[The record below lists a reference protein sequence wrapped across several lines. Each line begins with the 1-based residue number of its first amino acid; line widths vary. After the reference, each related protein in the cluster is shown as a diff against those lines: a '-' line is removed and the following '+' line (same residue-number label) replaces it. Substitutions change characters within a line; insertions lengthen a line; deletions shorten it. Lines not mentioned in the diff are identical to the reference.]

1 MLRVTP
7 TQEELNRRYE
17 HSLVLAENWLNE
29 SSTHTQEKLA
39 KEIGTDAGTLS
50 RYLQRDPLSEPTPRR
65 TKKIAIL
72 EGIETVCVTASD
84 LEVNPVDA
92 RLAST
97 SDADFDADLYREI
110 RNRVINMLETTPSPR
125 GIAQGGGLV
134 TSAASSAEGH
144 RPTNCQNVALAMAEQ
159 LAARHACISDNLVKR
174 GVAMLRLLMTAASSV
189 EGADHRILQLC
200 RNYVGRGLAAAGRRL
215 NDSMLRREGLEM
227 LHDSVRLL
235 PNSKPGDRIWDNY
248 LDEIELL
255 SQMGSNEA
263 QDWSDKAHRLAE
275 AQMGSDESLG
285 SLVQKGLYSSIL
297 AFSLCVMITLCSMGP
312 WMSNSFPG
320 KSHLPGAV
328 VESLVNGELRA
339 SRIRAV
345 CGGGSVNDGPRLAG
359 GGSVNSQPD
368 ESVA

>member
-1 MLRVTP
+1 
-7 TQEELNRRYE
+7 
-17 HSLVLAENWLNE
+17 
-29 SSTHTQEKLA
+29 
-39 KEIGTDAGTLS
+39 
-50 RYLQRDPLSEPTPRR
+50 
-65 TKKIAIL
+65 
-72 EGIETVCVTASD
+72 
-84 LEVNPVDA
+84 
-92 RLAST
+92 
-97 SDADFDADLYREI
+97 
-110 RNRVINMLETTPSPR
+110 
-125 GIAQGGGLV
+125 
-134 TSAASSAEGH
+134 
-144 RPTNCQNVALAMAEQ
+144 MAEQ
-159 LAARHACISDNLVKR
+159 LAARHACISDNLVKL
-174 GVAMLRLLMTAASSV
+174 GVAMLRLLMAAASSV

-215 NDSMLRREGLEM
+215 NDSELRREGLEM

-255 SQMGSNEA
+255 S
-263 QDWSDKAHRLAE
+263 
-275 AQMGSDESLG
+275 QMGSDESLG

-320 KSHLPGAV
+320 KSHPTGAV
-328 VESLVNGELRA
+328 VESLGNGELA

-359 GGSVNSQPD
+359 GGGVNSQPD